1 MYWDRLEDKAL
12 KYTVGSLV
20 QAWGI
25 LEDREGNVGVAR
37 VLFKRALRVDS
48 QNVPTWMSWAAME
61 ERQGN
66 AVRADELR
74 NLCLQQVQNN
84 SFISNQ
90 LLQCLTVLSALPV
103 VICISLLISLIL
115 ELSRISMR
123 IIICVN
129 SEQRLWTRTRGM
141 LTWKIC

>member
-1 MYWDRLEDKAL
+1 MNSFL
-12 KYTVGSLV
+12 

-74 NLCLQQVQNN
+74 NLCLQQVLNKFHC
-84 SFISNQ
+84 SRCGFR
-90 LLQCLTVLSALPV
+90 VD
-103 VICISLLISLIL
+103 ICINLWIRPNLEGVKSL
-115 ELSRISMR
+115 
-123 IIICVN
+123 
-129 SEQRLWTRTRGM
+129 
-141 LTWKIC
+141 

>member
-1 MYWDRLEDKAL
+1 MKFTLNL
-12 KYTVGSLV
+12 LL

-74 NLCLQQVQNN
+74 SLCLQQVMDIL
-84 SFISNQ
+84 S
-90 LLQCLTVLSALPV
+90 CLFYVFTFYRPA
-103 VICISLLISLIL
+103 
-115 ELSRISMR
+115 
-123 IIICVN
+123 
-129 SEQRLWTRTRGM
+129 
-141 LTWKIC
+141 

>member
-1 MYWDRLEDKAL
+1 MCSELFL
-12 KYTVGSLV
+12 

-74 NLCLQQVQNN
+74 NLCLQQVLNN
-84 SFISNQ
+84 FSH
-90 LLQCLTVLSALPV
+90 
-103 VICISLLISLIL
+103 ICWLFVYLWRYAS
-115 ELSRISMR
+115 
-123 IIICVN
+123 IC
-129 SEQRLWTRTRGM
+129 
-141 LTWKIC
+141 

>member
-1 MYWDRLEDKAL
+1 MQLQGAVHADRLSSFL
-12 KYTVGSLV
+12 

-74 NLCLQQVQNN
+74 NLCLQQVLNN
-84 SFISNQ
+84 
-90 LLQCLTVLSALPV
+90 AYD
-103 VICISLLISLIL
+103 
-115 ELSRISMR
+115 
-123 IIICVN
+123 
-129 SEQRLWTRTRGM
+129 
-141 LTWKIC
+141 

>member
-1 MYWDRLEDKAL
+1 LEPFRGQGVRS
-12 KYTVGSLV
+12 TVDSLL

-25 LEDREGNVGVAR
+25 LEDREANVGVAR

-74 NLCLQQVQNN
+74 NLCLQQVLNN
-84 SFISNQ
+84 TNQ
-90 LLQCLTVLSALPV
+90 QLQCFTVLPVLPV
-103 VICISLLISLIL
+103 PLCINSLKKLNLGVSRKFSAINSLYFAADRDCGR
-115 ELSRISMR
+115 EPMG
-123 IIICVN
+123 C
-129 SEQRLWTRTRGM
+129 
-141 LTWKIC
+141 